1 MATYHCSVKIISR
14 SSGRSSVGASAY
26 RSGEKLYNE
35 RDGQTHDY
43 TKKSGVVFNT
53 IITPDHA
60 PDWTKNREQ
69 LWNQVEQIEKSKNS
83 QLARE
88 VEVSLPVE
96 LKRDQQIELIK
107 EYAKENFT
115 DQGMVADISIHDKL
129 DGNPHA
135 HIMLTMRPFEEDGSW
150 GSKSKKQYLLD
161 QEGKKIYTEKG
172 NPKSIKIDT
181 TDWNK
186 KETLE
191 KWRENWANTCNKH
204 LEKSQIPTR
213 IDHRSY
219 SDQGIDKL
227 PTVHLG
233 HVANAM
239 EKRGIPTERGEK
251 NRLINNIN
259 RRIEDILDQIK
270 NLFRQRIEIIRS
282 VEPTTAAEKK
292 SYLTRQYQKHLPAVK
307 HLHADSIEFLYKLNK
322 DRGKPN
328 SMQELK
334 EIYTK
339 KGKLLE
345 TDPSPENFKDF
356 EGIRDFMDDLK
367 RAHLTERSDQAE
379 FKAKT
384 NVLSRAF
391 EIGD

>member
-1 MATYHCSVKIISR
+1 M
-14 SSGRSSVGASAY
+14 
-26 RSGEKLYNE
+26 
-35 RDGQTHDY
+35 
-43 TKKSGVVFNT
+43 
-53 IITPDHA
+53 
-60 PDWTKNREQ
+60 
-69 LWNQVEQIEKSKNS
+69 
-83 QLARE
+83 
-88 VEVSLPVE
+88 EVSLPVE

-115 DQGMVADISIHDKL
+115 DQGMVADIAIHDKL

-135 HIMLTMRPFEEDGSW
+135 HIMLTMRPFEESGSL

-191 KWRENWANTCNKH
+191 RWRENWANTCNKH
-204 LEKSQIPTR
+204 LEKSHITAR

-251 NRLINNIN
+251 NRLIQNIN

-270 NLFRQRIEIIRS
+270 SLFRQRIEIIRS
-282 VEPTTAAEKK
+282 VQPTTAAEKK
-292 SYLTRQYQKHLPAVK
+292 SYLSRQYQNHLPAVR
-307 HLHADSIEFLYKLNK
+307 HLHEGSIEFLYKLNK
-322 DRGKPN
+322 DRGKPH
-328 SMQELK
+328 SLQELK

-345 TDPSPENFKDF
+345 SNPSPENLKDF
-356 EGIRDFMDDLK
+356 EGIKDFMDDLK
-367 RAHLTERSDQAE
+367 RAQLTERSNQAE
-379 FKAKT
+379 LKPKI
-384 NVLSRAF
+384 NVLSRSF
-391 EIGD
+391 ELGD